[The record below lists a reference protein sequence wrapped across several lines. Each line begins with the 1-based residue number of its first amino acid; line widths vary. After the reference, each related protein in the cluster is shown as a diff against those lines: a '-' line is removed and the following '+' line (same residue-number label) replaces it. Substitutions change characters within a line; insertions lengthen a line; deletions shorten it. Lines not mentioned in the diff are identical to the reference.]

1 VPISVFISE
10 VIFLIFFSVS
20 SASVVLILRVTTTA
34 YFLGVTIML
43 SVHTNYASLV
53 SQGAVNKSNS
63 LLTNAM
69 ERLSTGL
76 RINSSADDAAGLQ
89 IANRMNANI
98 KGMQA
103 ASRNISDATSM
114 LQTADGALEEL
125 TTIANRQKELATQA
139 ANGVN
144 TDDDRLALDAE
155 FQELIKESARITTKT
170 TYAGNNLFN
179 VLTTGTGVSFQI
191 GADKTETLDT
201 VITSP
206 TAVSGDLKDA
216 ANARTAM
223 DVVDTNIKE
232 VGTARSVLGA
242 SINRLGHTASNLS
255 SVLENTQAAVGRI
268 MDTDFAVESANMTR
282 NQMLVQA
289 GTTVLSSANQNTGL
303 VMGLLR

>member
-1 VPISVFISE
+1 
-10 VIFLIFFSVS
+10 
-20 SASVVLILRVTTTA
+20 
-34 YFLGVTIML
+34 ML

-53 SQGAVNKSNS
+53 SQGAVSKSNS

-114 LQTADGALEEL
+114 LQTGDGALEEL

-144 TDDDRLALDAE
+144 SQDDLDALDAE
-155 FQELIKESARITTKT
+155 FQALILESARITDKT
-170 TYAGNNLFN
+170 TYAGNNLFTK
-179 VLTTGTGVSFQI
+179 LTGSVTFQI
-191 GADKTETLDT
+191 GADKTETLD
-201 VITSP
+201 VAITAP
-206 TAVSGDLKDA
+206 TAVAGDLKSA

-223 DVVDTNIKE
+223 DAVDTNIKE

-242 SINRLGHTASNLS
+242 SLNRLGHTASNLA
-255 SVLENTQAAVGRI
+255 SVLENTQTAAGRI
-268 MDTDFAVESANMTR
+268 MDADFAVESANMTR

>member
-1 VPISVFISE
+1 
-10 VIFLIFFSVS
+10 
-20 SASVVLILRVTTTA
+20 
-34 YFLGVTIML
+34 ML

-89 IANRMNANI
+89 IANRLNANI

-114 LQTADGALEEL
+114 LQTGDGALEEL

-144 TDDDRLALDAE
+144 SADDRTALDAE
-155 FQELIKESARITTKT
+155 FQALIAEAARITGQT
-170 TYAGNNLFN
+170 TYAGNNLFTT
-179 VLTTGTGVSFQI
+179 LTGGVTFQI
-191 GADKTETLDT
+191 GASGTEQLTT
-201 VITSP
+201 TITAP
-206 TAVSGDLKDA
+206 TALTGDLTSA
-216 ANARTAM
+216 ANAVTAM
-223 DVVDTNIKE
+223 AAVDTYIKE

-242 SINRLGHTASNLS
+242 SINRLGHTASNMA
-255 SVLENTQAAVGRI
+255 SVLENTQAAAGRI
-268 MDTDFAVESANMTR
+268 MDADFAVESANMTR